1 MKKVLM
7 IAHQFPPIGGSGV
20 QRTVKFIKYLPEF
33 GWKGS
38 VFTRQAKKAQLTD
51 STLSSDIPQDT
62 QVYRSAAWDLSEWPF
77 PLNLAGKFIR
87 RKILVP
93 DGERL
98 WGLFARRQAIHA
110 ARTGGYDMLYSTSQ
124 PFSTH
129 LLAME
134 VKKELPSLPWVV
146 DLRDEWTNNSFVRAY
161 GYSPARIRQEKA
173 MERQAFEMADAV
185 VINTP
190 FMRDNSVRDYPWLK
204 DKFHVI
210 PNGFDLEDFAGLEQ
224 GRKNDR
230 FTLTYTGLIYGN
242 TSPET
247 VFKAVSGLIREGCI
261 QPGEFRLRFIGR
273 YKPDLLE
280 GMAREHQ
287 LGQVIEVL
295 PYMPHRESIQNLL
308 WSDSVLLLLGEDTEA
323 IYTGKLMEYINTGK
337 PILASIPSKGA
348 AASLIQETKTGFVAH
363 CGDVTATAEHILSM
377 VKNWRQGKALF
388 QPDLSKVARYE
399 RKELTKNLAEVFNG
413 LCERKPGK

>member
-33 GWKGS
+33 GWKGH
-38 VFTRQAKKAQLTD
+38 VFTRRARKVQLTD
-51 STLSSDIPQDT
+51 STLGSDIPKDT
-62 QVYRSAAWDLSEWPF
+62 PVFRSAAWDLSEWPF
-77 PLNLAGKFIR
+77 PLNLAGKYIR

-98 WGLFARRQAIHA
+98 WQIFARKQAIHTA
-110 ARTGGYDMLYSTSQ
+110 QTGGYDMLYSSSQ

-134 VKKELPSLPWVV
+134 VKKALPSLPWVI
-146 DLRDEWTNNSFVRAY
+146 DLRDEWTNNTFVKAY
-161 GYSPARIRQEKA
+161 GYPPARILREKE
-173 MERQAFEMADAV
+173 MERQTFEMADAI

-190 FMRDNSVRDYPWLK
+190 FMRDNSVRDYPCVK
-204 DKFHVI
+204 DKIHVI
-210 PNGFDLEDFAGLEQ
+210 PNGFDLEDFAGLEPA
-224 GRKNDR
+224 RINDR

-242 TSPET
+242 TSPKT
-247 VFKAVSGLIREGCI
+247 VFQAVSGLLREGRI
-261 QPGEFRLRFIGR
+261 QPGDICLRFIGN

-287 LGQVIEVL
+287 LGQVVEVL
-295 PYMPHRESIQNLL
+295 PYMPHLESIQNLL
-308 WSDSVLLLLGEDTEA
+308 WSDAVLLLLGENTEA

-348 AASLIQETKTGFVAH
+348 AASLIHETKTGFVAH
-363 CGDVTATAEHILSM
+363 CDDVTTTAEHILSM
-377 VKNWRQGKALF
+377 VENWRQGKPLF
-388 QPDLSKVARYE
+388 QPDRSEIAQYE
-399 RKELTKNLAEVFNG
+399 RKELTKKLAAVFNG
-413 LCERKPGK
+413 ICENNAGK

>member
-33 GWKGS
+33 GWQGT
-38 VFTRQAKKAQLTD
+38 VFTRQAKKAELTD
-51 STLSSDIPQDT
+51 NTLNNDIAPDT
-62 QVYRSAAWDLSEWPF
+62 VIYRSTAWDLSEWPF
-77 PLNLAGKFIR
+77 PLNLAGKYIR

-98 WGLFARRQAIHA
+98 WELFSRKEAIQVA
-110 ARTGGYDMLYSTSQ
+110 ETGQYDMLYSSSQ

-134 VKKELPSLPWVV
+134 IKKALPSIPWVA
-146 DLRDEWTNNSFVRAY
+146 DFRDEWTNNAFVKAY
-161 GYSPARIRQEKA
+161 GYSQSRIQCEKA
-173 MERQAFEMADAV
+173 MERKTFEMADAV

-190 FMRDNSVRDYPWLK
+190 FMRDNSVRDYPDLK
-204 DKFHVI
+204 DKIHVI
-210 PNGFDLEDFAGLEQ
+210 PNGYDKEDFAGLQ
-224 GRKNDR
+224 PGCKNTR

-242 TSPET
+242 TSPVT
-247 VFKAVSGLIREGCI
+247 VFKAVSGLIREGRVH
-261 QPGEFRLRFIGR
+261 PGSILLRFIGR
-273 YKPDLLE
+273 YKPGLIE

-287 LGQVIEVL
+287 LEQVVEVL

-308 WSDSVLLLLGEDTEA
+308 WSDAVLLLLGEGTEA

-337 PILASIPSKGA
+337 PILATIPKWGA
-348 AASLIQETKTGFVAH
+348 AADLIRETKTGFVAD
-363 CGDVTATAEHILSM
+363 CEDVATTAEHFYDM
-377 VKNWRQGKALF
+377 FCNWQQGRELF
-388 QPDLSKVARYE
+388 QPDLQKIAQYE
-399 RKELTKNLAEVFNG
+399 RRELTRKLTDIFNG
-413 LCERKPGK
+413 LC